1 MDADRW
7 HRVHQVLDA
16 ALTRQPDE
24 WAALLEETCGD
35 DPELRQEVEALLAR
49 VDTAQRFLES
59 PPAALAAALMAEEAE
74 VSASHV
80 GRRIGAYRLV
90 KEIGRGGM
98 ARVFLAERAD
108 GQFEHQV
115 ALKLLRP
122 GLDAEIDRE
131 RFRAERQ
138 ILATLN
144 HPNIARLL
152 DGGVTDD
159 SQPYLVLELVEGL
172 PIDVFCNQSS
182 LPLRE
187 RLELFLTVCKATQY
201 AHGRLVVHR
210 DLKPSNILVTA
221 DGSVKLLDFGLAK
234 LLEPRAHAPL
244 MTRTGQRWMT
254 PEYAAPEQILG
265 DPVTTLTDV
274 YQLGMVLYQ
283 LLADRAPFAGRRAGI
298 HQLEEA
304 VLHEEP
310 ERPSSAAFRA
320 GSDTWKSLRGDLDAI
335 VLMAIRKEPERRYP
349 SAEAMAGDITRFQD
363 ARPILARPNT
373 LPYRLRNFMRRHR
386 GGVVAAT
393 AVLLTLIGASVFS
406 LQQMREAQKQRD
418 AALLASHR
426 ADAQVE
432 FQGALLSEVGD
443 RPITM
448 REVLDAARKVLELRS
463 GDDPRLQTAL
473 LLQLAEAY
481 SPLHDTRTRGDL
493 LVRAESLAM
502 SAAPDRLPE
511 IRCLMADNLRLDG
524 RYDEAWQMLDA
535 AEGLRRRV
543 APDDPNIHV
552 TCLAVLSYLASEA
565 GSVRGRTR
573 EAVIAA
579 RRGLAIKDS
588 LGETR
593 DPTYLNLL
601 SALAWGL
608 QTEDRTREA
617 TAIQRRAISVM
628 DSAGRQGSA
637 DYNVLRHNLGVTLFK
652 LGETAEAERI
662 LHEVVQVAER
672 MDPDGRVSWQPA
684 IHYAE
689 AALTKGDSRSA
700 LEHFD
705 RVIAQAIRDTS
716 LYWEGRGLFGAARAQ
731 IQLGRLAEAR
741 RAKVRLEQI
750 ISLHPQVKGTD
761 DQVPDGRTLDGW
773 LAMAEGD
780 TAAAQASFMASLRAN
795 GYFEGERQQR
805 LRPVVLLAGECAL
818 ALGDPQESLKLAR
831 QALAIAT
838 IDSLS
843 LHRSA
848 AVGEALLLEARALQA
863 TGDRGGARE
872 AARRA
877 LIALRSGAGAGHSR
891 TREAQAVV
899 AALGS

>member
-7 HRVHQVLDA
+7 RRVQQVLDA
-16 ALTRQPDE
+16 ALTRKPGE
-24 WAALLEETCGD
+24 WPALLDETCSD

-59 PPAALAAALMAEEAE
+59 PPAALAAALAAEEAAA
-74 VSASHV
+74 SAGHM

-90 KEIGRGGM
+90 EEIGRGGM

-108 GQFEHQV
+108 GQFEHRV

-122 GLDAEIDRE
+122 GLDTEIDRE

-138 ILATLN
+138 ILANLD

-159 SQPYLVLELVEGL
+159 GQPYLVLELVKGR
-172 PIDVFCNQSS
+172 PIDVFCNQAELS
-182 LPLRE
+182 LRE
-187 RLELFLTVCKATQY
+187 RLDLFLTVCEATRY

-210 DLKPSNILVTA
+210 DLKPSNILVTE
-221 DGSVKLLDFGLAK
+221 DGVVKLLDFGLAK
-234 LLEPRAHAPL
+234 LLEPRAPVPS

-254 PEYAAPEQILG
+254 PEYAAPEQIRG
-265 DPVTTLTDV
+265 EPVTTLTDV
-274 YQLGMVLYQ
+274 YQLGMVLYR
-283 LLADRAPFAGRRAGI
+283 LLVGQAPFAGRRAGL
-298 HQLEEA
+298 HELEEA

-310 ERPSSAAFRA
+310 ERPSSAAFRGGA
-320 GSDTWKSLRGDLDAI
+320 VAWKSLRGDLDAI

-349 SAEAMAGDITRFQD
+349 SAEAMAADLRRFRD
-363 ARPILARPNT
+363 TRPILARPNT
-373 LPYRLRNFMRRHR
+373 LPYRFRNFARRHR
-386 GGVVAAT
+386 GGVVAGT
-393 AVLLTLIGASVFS
+393 AVVLTLIGASIFS
-406 LQQMREAQKQRD
+406 LHQMREAQEQRD
-418 AALLASHR
+418 AALRASDR

-448 REVLDAARKVLELRS
+448 REVLDSARKVLERRS
-463 GDDPRLQTAL
+463 GGDPRLQTAL

-481 SPLHDTRTRGDL
+481 STLHDTRSRENL
-493 LVRAESLAM
+493 LVRAESLAL

-511 IRCLMADNLRLDG
+511 VRCQMADNLRLDG
-524 RYDEAWQMLDA
+524 RYDEAWRMLDA

-543 APDDPNIHV
+543 VPDDPDVEIA
-552 TCLAVLSYLASEA
+552 CLAALSYLASEA
-565 GSVRGRTR
+565 GADRGRTA
-573 EAVIAA
+573 EGVTAA
-579 RRGLAIKDS
+579 RRALAIKDS
-588 LGETR
+588 LGQTR
-593 DPTYLNLL
+593 DLAYLNLL
-601 SALAWGL
+601 GALAWAL
-608 QTEDRTREA
+608 HTEDRTRESA
-617 TAIQRRAISVM
+617 TIFRRAIAVM

-637 DYNVLRHNLGVTLFK
+637 DYMIQRHNLGVALWK
-652 LGETAEAERI
+652 LGEIAEAERI
-662 LHEVVQVAER
+662 LGEVVQAAER
-672 MDPDGRVSWQPA
+672 MDPGRIPWQPA

-689 AALTKGDSRSA
+689 AALTTGDSRSA
-700 LEHFD
+700 LEYFD
-705 RVIAQAIRDTS
+705 RVVDQAVTDTS

-741 RAKVRLEQI
+741 RAKLRLEQI
-750 ISLHPQVKGTD
+750 IAQHPQVKGTD
-761 DQVPDGRTLDGW
+761 DQVPDGQTLDGW

-780 TAAAQASFMASLRAN
+780 CAEARESFLASLRAN

-818 ALGDPQESLKLAR
+818 ALGDPQEALDLAR
-831 QALAIAT
+831 QALEIAVM
-838 IDSLS
+838 DSLS
-843 LHRSA
+843 HGRSA

-863 TGDRGGARE
+863 RGDVGAAGQ

-877 LIALRSGAGAGHSR
+877 LAALQFGAGAGHAR
-891 TREAQAVV
+891 TREAQALVV
-899 AALGS
+899 ALGS